1 MTLRL
6 ESAAASASGPRPS
19 NQDSAFAAP
28 WGAGVADGVGG
39 GPAGDLASAAFV
51 HRLVAGWHQAPDAE
65 MLTERTVLANWD
77 LAAHAH
83 RDPRLAGMATTF
95 TGLFVGHR
103 GRLLLAH
110 IGDSRAYSL
119 RSGTMTR
126 MTRDDSFVQALVD
139 GGHVRAEDASTHP
152 HRNLITASLS
162 GGPDDLPL
170 VTWVD
175 PRVDDRWLLC
185 SDGLTD
191 YVGDVAVSEA
201 LGRDDREE
209 AASALIDLALEAG
222 AADNVTVVVTDVRA
236 SDDVPARGTPVF
248 VGAAARRFTDDD
260 PFRHLTA
267 V

>member
-1 MTLRL
+1 MGFRL
-6 ESAAASASGPRPS
+6 ESVAVSASGPRPS

-51 HRLVAGWHQAPDAE
+51 HRLVAGWHQSPDAE
-65 MLTERTVLANWD
+65 MLTERTLLANWD
-77 LAAHAH
+77 IAAHAH

-95 TGLFVGHR
+95 TGLFVGYR
-103 GRLLLAH
+103 NRLLLAH

-139 GGHVRAEDASTHP
+139 GGHVRAEDAMSHP
-152 HRNLITASLS
+152 HRNLITASMS

-175 PRVDDRWLLC
+175 PLHDDRWLLC

-191 YVGDVAVSEA
+191 YVDDGAVSEV
-201 LGRDDREE
+201 LSRDDRED
-209 AASALIDLALEAG
+209 AASELVDLALDAG
-222 AADNVTVVVTDVRA
+222 ASDNVTVVVADVIA
-236 SDDVPARGTPVF
+236 SGDSPPRKTPVF
-248 VGAAARRFTDDD
+248 VGAAARRFTLDD
-260 PFRHLTA
+260 PFRDVA

>member
-1 MTLRL
+1 MAFRL

-51 HRLVAGWHQAPDAE
+51 HRLVAGWHQSPDAE
-65 MLTERTVLANWD
+65 MLTERTLLANWD
-77 LAAHAH
+77 IAAHAH

-103 GRLLLAH
+103 DRLLLAH

-139 GGHVRAEDASTHP
+139 GGHVRAEDAMTHP
-152 HRNLITASLS
+152 HRNLITASMS
-162 GGPDDLPL
+162 GGPEDLPL
-170 VTWVD
+170 VTWVE
-175 PRVDDRWLLC
+175 PHRDDRWLLC

-191 YVGDVAVSEA
+191 YVDDEAVREA
-201 LGRDDREE
+201 LRQEDREG
-209 AASALIDLALEAG
+209 AASQLVSLALDAG
-222 AADNVTVVVTDVRA
+222 AADNVTVVVTDVVAGEA
-236 SDDVPARGTPVF
+236 SARQAPIF
-248 VGAAARRFTDDD
+248 VGAAARRFALDGPLGD
-260 PFRHLTA
+260 LA
-267 V
+267 AG